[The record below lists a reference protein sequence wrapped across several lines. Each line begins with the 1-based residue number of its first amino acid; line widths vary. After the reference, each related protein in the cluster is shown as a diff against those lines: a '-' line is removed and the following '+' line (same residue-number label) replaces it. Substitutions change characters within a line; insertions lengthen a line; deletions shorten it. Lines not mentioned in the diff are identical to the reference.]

1 MLMRRAPVPTTA
13 AVVDV
18 VVVEEDGIAAG
29 GNFDRLQT
37 EGTKKG

>member
-1 MLMRRAPVPTTA
+1 
-13 AVVDV
+13 V